1 MKSSAS
7 KIQLTGYDALFQTS
21 RPAEANGNLVQEVP
35 LSELFPFKNHPFQV
49 RDDEAMQK
57 TVESIARSGVLS
69 PGIVRPRSE
78 GGYEIIAGHRRK
90 RGSELAGKTTMP
102 VLIRMLD
109 DDEAT
114 IIMVDSNLQ
123 REKIQPSEKA
133 FAYNMKL
140 EALKHQ
146 GKRRDLTSEPAVPKL
161 TAREK
166 IAQDAGENCGL
177 TVTRYIALT
186 RPIPPLLA
194 LVDEDKLA
202 VSTAADYIS
211 DLAKQEQTAG
221 CKYPDYGRQDRLP
234 HRADRADGRGLRAGG
249 RREPGHYR
257 QPPGGQQPVPL
268 SGTLNITGTA
278 AYGQTLTASYAP
290 SNGETVSYQ
299 WNRGS
304 TAISGASGST
314 YTLTTADIG
323 QQITVTATPTD
334 TTNYTGILDRVL
346 HHCTVI
352 NIKGDSY
359 RLKERKEFMR
369 QKQQIVNT
377 LFQQGNN

>member
-7 KIQLTGYDALFQTS
+7 KIQLAGFDDLFQTS
-21 RPAEANGNLVQEVP
+21 SEAEANGEQVREVP
-35 LSELFPFKNHPFQV
+35 LTELFPFKDHPFQV

-57 TVESIARSGVLS
+57 TVASIARSGVLS
-69 PGIVRPRSE
+69 PGIVRPRKE

-102 VLIRMLD
+102 VLIRTMD

-123 REKIQPSEKA
+123 REKILPSEKA
-133 FAYNMKL
+133 FAYKMKL

-186 RPIPPLLA
+186 RLIPPLLA

-211 DLAKQEQTAG
+211 DLAKQEQTDLVSVMD
-221 CKYPDYGRQDRLP
+221 KLNVIP
-234 HRADRADGRGLRAGG
+234 GRGQLAKIKQ
-249 RREPGHYR
+249 H
-257 QPPGGQQPVPL
+257 
-268 SGTLNITGTA
+268 SKDD
-278 AYGQTLTASYAP
+278 TLTA
-290 SNGETVSYQ
+290 
-299 WNRGS
+299 
-304 TAISGASGST
+304 
-314 YTLTTADIG
+314 
-323 QQITVTATPTD
+323 
-334 TTNYTGILDRVL
+334 
-346 HHCTVI
+346 TVI
-352 NIKGDSY
+352 EGLLSAEHPTAVQVVLKQARLHQYFPPSY
-359 RLKERKEFMR
+359 TSQQMEEVIVSLLEAWSVQ
-369 QKQQIVNT
+369 QK
-377 LFQQGNN
+377 

>member
-1 MKSSAS
+1 MKGSAS
-7 KIQLTGYDALFQTS
+7 KIQLAGFDDLFQTGGK
-21 RPAEANGNLVQEVP
+21 AGANGEQVQEVP
-35 LSELFPFKNHPFQV
+35 LAELFPFKDHPFQV

-57 TVESIARSGVLS
+57 TMESIARSGVLS
-69 PGIVRPRSE
+69 PGIVRPRKE

-102 VLIRMLD
+102 VLIRTLD

-123 REKIQPSEKA
+123 REKILPSEKA
-133 FAYNMKL
+133 FAYKMKL

-186 RPIPPLLA
+186 RLIPPLLA

-211 DLAKQEQTAG
+211 DLEKQEQTDLVSVMD
-221 CKYPDYGRQDRLP
+221 KLNVIP
-234 HRADRADGRGLRAGG
+234 GRGQLAKIKQ
-249 RREPGHYR
+249 H
-257 QPPGGQQPVPL
+257 
-268 SGTLNITGTA
+268 SKDD
-278 AYGQTLTASYAP
+278 TLTA
-290 SNGETVSYQ
+290 
-299 WNRGS
+299 
-304 TAISGASGST
+304 
-314 YTLTTADIG
+314 
-323 QQITVTATPTD
+323 
-334 TTNYTGILDRVL
+334 
-346 HHCTVI
+346 TVI
-352 NIKGDSY
+352 EGLLSAEHPTAVQVVLKQARLHQYFPPSY
-359 RLKERKEFMR
+359 TSQQMEEVIVSLLEAWSVQ
-369 QKQQIVNT
+369 QK
-377 LFQQGNN
+377 

>member
-1 MKSSAS
+1 MKGSAS
-7 KIQLTGYDALFQTS
+7 KIQLAGFDDLFQTGGK
-21 RPAEANGNLVQEVP
+21 AEANGEQVQEVP
-35 LSELFPFKNHPFQV
+35 LAELFPFKDHPFQV

-57 TVESIARSGVLS
+57 TVESIARSGVLA
-69 PGIVRPRSE
+69 PGIVRPRKE

-102 VLIRMLD
+102 VLIRTLD

-123 REKIQPSEKA
+123 REKILPSEKA
-133 FAYNMKL
+133 FAYKMKL

-186 RPIPPLLA
+186 RLIPPLLA

-211 DLAKQEQTAG
+211 NLAKQEQTDLVSVMD
-221 CKYPDYGRQDRLP
+221 KLNVIP
-234 HRADRADGRGLRAGG
+234 GRGQLAKIKQ
-249 RREPGHYR
+249 H
-257 QPPGGQQPVPL
+257 
-268 SGTLNITGTA
+268 SKDD
-278 AYGQTLTASYAP
+278 TLTA
-290 SNGETVSYQ
+290 
-299 WNRGS
+299 
-304 TAISGASGST
+304 
-314 YTLTTADIG
+314 
-323 QQITVTATPTD
+323 
-334 TTNYTGILDRVL
+334 
-346 HHCTVI
+346 TVI
-352 NIKGDSY
+352 EGLLSAEHPTAVQVVLKQARLHQYFPPSY
-359 RLKERKEFMR
+359 TS
-369 QKQQIVNT
+369 QQMEEVIVS
-377 LFQQGNN
+377 LLEAWSVQQR

>member
-1 MKSSAS
+1 MKGSAS
-7 KIQLTGYDALFQTS
+7 KIQLAGFDDLVQTGGK
-21 RPAEANGNLVQEVP
+21 AEANGEQVQEVP
-35 LSELFPFKNHPFQV
+35 LAELFPFKDHPFQV

-57 TVESIARSGVLS
+57 TMESIARSGVLA
-69 PGIVRPRSE
+69 PGIVRPRKE

-102 VLIRMLD
+102 VLIRTLD

-123 REKIQPSEKA
+123 REKILPSEKA
-133 FAYNMKL
+133 FAYKMKL

-186 RPIPPLLA
+186 RLIPPLLA

-211 DLAKQEQTAG
+211 DLAKQEQTDLVSVMD
-221 CKYPDYGRQDRLP
+221 KLNVIP
-234 HRADRADGRGLRAGG
+234 GRGQLAKIKQ
-249 RREPGHYR
+249 H
-257 QPPGGQQPVPL
+257 
-268 SGTLNITGTA
+268 SKDD
-278 AYGQTLTASYAP
+278 TLTA
-290 SNGETVSYQ
+290 
-299 WNRGS
+299 
-304 TAISGASGST
+304 
-314 YTLTTADIG
+314 
-323 QQITVTATPTD
+323 
-334 TTNYTGILDRVL
+334 
-346 HHCTVI
+346 TVI
-352 NIKGDSY
+352 EGLLSAEHPTAVQVVLKQARLHQYFPSSY
-359 RLKERKEFMR
+359 TS
-369 QKQQIVNT
+369 QQMEEVIVS
-377 LFQQGNN
+377 LLEAWSVQQR